1 MNEPTP
7 REQAIDARD
16 NEYAEAVNRDFDAKQ
31 AAAEQAKQP
40 KSFMQEYG
48 DTLKKWSLNGLDAAI
63 SSLEMLGGHP
73 ELVPAGAGNAP
84 ITRIARSA
92 AAGTVEAGV
101 QLADTAHSALVQS
114 GRGLAMAEDPAH
126 AQEAAAAPDISHPAW
141 DYAKKAALNFR
152 DMVAV
157 RDPSLAEGAVQ
168 SGAQFMVPFLGYAKA
183 LGAFGNAVRLAVG
196 GSEEAGLLTKL
207 VGGAA
212 KTIGGNAATDAS
224 AMDPHMMR
232 LSDIYA
238 LGRAGEGKLADI
250 LRQVPG
256 GIDAYLQHLA
266 DHKNEGEA
274 EGRWKN
280 VVDGML
286 AGGPFAVLSELVTAG
301 GHLFKQGQPV
311 LRAAQANG
319 VGAMADLQPTQ
330 QAVAAVDASR
340 AAARTPEQDISA
352 KARAVAAKVRELQA
366 KYPDVDNPEYQKAV
380 GPLHDQLIK
389 YNEQLVSAQTGLKP
403 PAAPTP
409 APEPVAMASSKKDAA
424 KSVQN
429 FLKQEPW
436 EPVWGHPDYPTNLDT
451 AAAPGL
457 IGDKGMGRFVTML
470 KNLHGDA
477 EGVPSASVL
486 SALQMRLPNNADG
499 DFYRELTSRLID
511 HPDVTQSTVKVMD
524 QNHPEMRYGEYDPT
538 PREVRLF
545 PSTFGDPSVVTHSLT
560 HELAHAATW
569 HTIDSHPVVQSEL
582 EQLIRA
588 MKASPALEGI
598 PHESIYGL
606 TDAHEVTAEAE
617 SNPGFIQI
625 MHHVELPATKTRP
638 AETAYERYKHIIGGI
653 LGLSAAAIASPAFD
667 KFLTPQGPAAKEKPG
682 A

>member
-40 KSFMQEYG
+40 KSFVQEYG
-48 DTLKKWSLNGLDAAI
+48 DTLKTWSLNGLDAAI

-73 ELVPAGAGNAP
+73 ELVQGGAGNAP
-84 ITRIARSA
+84 ITRVARSA

-126 AQEAAAAPDISHPAW
+126 AADAAAAPDISRPAW

-183 LGAFGNAVRLAVG
+183 LGAFGNAMRLAVG
-196 GSEEAGLLTKL
+196 GSEEAGMLTKL

-238 LGRAGEGKLADI
+238 LGRAAEGKLGDI

-319 VGAMADLQPTQ
+319 VGSLADMQPTQ

-352 KARAVAAKVRELQA
+352 KYNAVTAKMRQLQQQ
-366 KYPDVDNPEYQKAV
+366 YPDVSDPEYQRQI
-380 GPLHDQLIK
+380 GPLHEQAIK
-389 YNEQLVSAQTGLKP
+389 YSEQLYGIKP
-403 PAAPTP
+403 PAAPANP
-409 APEPVAMASSKKDAA
+409 NEQRAAEMLEGNARASGAPAA
-424 KSVQN
+424 KMP
-429 FLKQEPW
+429 KGW
-436 EPVWGHPDYPTNLDT
+436 EKAETTPDMDFHVTPSFVKDERLRGFTKMVGNLVDD
-451 AAAPGL
+451 P
-457 IGDKGMGRFVTML
+457 
-470 KNLHGDA
+470 
-477 EGVPSASVL
+477 EGVDMGTAL
-486 SALQMRLPNNADG
+486 SILRRRLPRSEDG
-499 DFYRELTSRLID
+499 DFYDELISRLQEKD
-511 HPDVTQSTVKVMD
+511 MGKVPVRVTSKVDPDDAAVAGRYHPTEHAVTL
-524 QNHPEMRYGEYDPT
+524 Y
-538 PREVRLF
+538 
-545 PSTFGDPSVVTHSLT
+545 PSAMKNASQLVHVLT
-560 HELAHAATW
+560 HEAAHAASYAGMREAPGVLRALNS
-569 HTIDSHPVVQSEL
+569 IVEGVRAHP
-582 EQLIRA
+582 A
-588 MKASPALEGI
+588 MEGV
-598 PHESIYGL
+598 PHPYGL
-606 TDAHEVTAEAE
+606 TNADELLAEAE
-617 SNPGFIQI
+617 ANPQFIQHLRQI
-625 MHHVELPATKTRP
+625 DLPATNTRP
-638 AETAYERYKHIIGGI
+638 RESAFERYKWTIGGI
-653 LGLSAAAIASPAFD
+653 LGLSAEMIGSKQFE
-667 KFLTPQGPAAKEKPG
+667 KFLTAPSQEKPG